1 MFVFPQNLHVEG
13 LIPNVMA
20 FGRCLGLDKV
30 TRIGPHDGIGVLA
43 VKWLS
48 LIWLF
53 ANPWTAAHQAPLSSI
68 VSRSFFKFMSIES
81 VMLSNHLILCC
92 PLLLL
97 PSMRGMQTLN
107 WSLWDLVPW
116 PGIKPRPPALESWSL
131 SLLTT
136 KEVPWC
142 PQTPRC
148 SLSLH
153 HVRTQ
158 WEDDHLEAR
167 KKGLRRNQTHQHL
180 DLEPPASRTVRK

>member
-30 TRIGPHDGIGVLA
+30 TRIGPPDGIGVLP

-53 ANPWTAAHQAPLSSI
+53 ATPRTAAHQAPLSSI
-68 VSRSFFKFMSIES
+68 VSWSFFKSMSIES
-81 VMLSNHLILCC
+81 VMLSHHLILWCH
-92 PLLLL
+92 LLLL
-97 PSMRGMQTLN
+97 PLARGMQTLSC
-107 WSLWDLVPW
+107 SLWDLVPW

-136 KEVPWC
+136 REVPWC
-142 PQTPRC
+142 PQ
-148 SLSLH
+148 
-153 HVRTQ
+153 
-158 WEDDHLEAR
+158 
-167 KKGLRRNQTHQHL
+167 KKRN
-180 DLEPPASRTVRK
+180 